1 MRATFRLASHL
12 APVLLSALALATQ
25 DAAAQ
30 ISGSPSNSVR
40 APQQAAP
47 QLGAAPALPG
57 LAARRAPAPI
67 AGDPATTLSPNDA
80 LFDAINRGD
89 LPAARDAV
97 ARGANLGA
105 RNALGL
111 TPLDAA
117 VDQGR
122 HEIAFYLL
130 STRDLTRAPPPP
142 PGASALSGPPPAASA
157 PARREPSAAARTAAA
172 AIAGAAGQ
180 PATPATARLWANDG
194 GTPRPGIGFL
204 GFDAGRPEGAAPPAG
219 SARRAGRS

>member
-1 MRATFRLASHL
+1 MRAKLRLASHL

-30 ISGSPSNSVR
+30 ISGSRSNSVR

-57 LAARRAPAPI
+57 LSARRAPAPI
-67 AGDPATTLSPNDA
+67 AGDPAATLSPNDA

-89 LPAARDAV
+89 LTAARDAV

-111 TPLDAA
+111 SPLDAA

-142 PGASALSGPPPAASA
+142 PPGAGTLSGPPPAAA
-157 PARREPSAAARTAAA
+157 AARREPSAAAPAA

-180 PATPATARLWANDG
+180 TATPATARLWTNDG
-194 GTPRPGIGFL
+194 GAPRPEIGFL
-204 GFDAGRPEGAAPPAG
+204 GFDAGRPAGAEPPA
-219 SARRAGRS
+219 ARRGGRG